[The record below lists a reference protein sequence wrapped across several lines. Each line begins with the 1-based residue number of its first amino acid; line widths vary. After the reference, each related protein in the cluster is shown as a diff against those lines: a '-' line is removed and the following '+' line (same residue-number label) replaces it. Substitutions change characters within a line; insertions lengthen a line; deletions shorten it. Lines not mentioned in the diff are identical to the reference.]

1 MEFENKVTIVTGAGM
16 GMGKAIAAAF
26 AQEGASVAVV
36 DINAEAGNG
45 TVKAIRAQGG
55 HAIFIEADV
64 SKAADAQR
72 IAVETVAAFGGIDIL
87 VNNAGIQ
94 HYGSVVETTE
104 EEWDRVLGV
113 NLKSLFLCSKYC
125 IPEIQKQGGGA
136 VINIASVQGLASQAR
151 VAPYSASKGGA
162 ISLTRNMAIDFAS
175 RNIRVNCV
183 CPGSIDTPML
193 RWAAELTDDPQR
205 AVREWGE
212 VHVLKRVGQPEE
224 VAQVVLFLASNRS
237 SFVTGAAYV
246 VDGGLTIQLG
256 A

>member
-1 MEFENKVTIVTGAGM
+1 MEFENKVAVVTGAGM
-16 GMGKAIAAAF
+16 GIGQAIATAF

-36 DINAEAGNG
+36 DINAETGNG
-45 TVKAIRAQGG
+45 AVREIQDGG
-55 HAIFIEADV
+55 GQAIFIEADV
-64 SKAADAQR
+64 SKAVEAQR
-72 IAVETVAAFGGIDIL
+72 IATETVATFGGLDIL

-104 EEWDRVLGV
+104 AEWDRVIGV
-113 NLKSLFLCSKYC
+113 NLKSVYLCSKYC
-125 IPEIQKQGGGA
+125 IPEIQKRGGGA

-151 VAPYSASKGGA
+151 VAPYSASKGGV
-162 ISLTRNMAIDFAS
+162 ISLTRNMAIDFALS
-175 RNIRVNCV
+175 NIRVNCV

-193 RWAAELTDDPQR
+193 RWAAELTGNPQG
-205 AVREWGE
+205 AIREWGDL
-212 VHVLKRVGQPEE
+212 HVLKRVGKPEE
-224 VAQVVLFLASNRS
+224 VAQVVLFLASERS

>member
-1 MEFENKVTIVTGAGM
+1 MEFENKIAVVTGAGM

-36 DINAEAGNG
+36 DINTEAGNG
-45 TVKAIRAQGG
+45 AVKAIRAQGG
-55 HAIFIEADV
+55 QAIFIEADV

-72 IAVETVAAFGGIDIL
+72 IAAKAVEAFGGIDIL

-94 HYGSVVETTE
+94 HYGNVVETTE

-113 NLKSLFLCSKYC
+113 NLKSIFLCSQYC
-125 IPEIQKQGGGA
+125 IPEIQKRDGGA

-175 RNIRVNCV
+175 SGIRVNCV

-205 AVREWGE
+205 AVQEWGE
-212 VHVLKRVGQPEE
+212 VHVLKRIGQPEE